1 MRSIKIS
8 GGGSTVTLLRDLK
21 YTITPTAIGTT
32 ATMASGRTVMDFVG
46 EKNVL
51 TIPTGWL
58 SAADLATLRAMIR
71 RYHVLDITYDEPEG
85 ERTAA
90 FLVDQPE
97 LRSFRYGADGVTVW
111 YGVTIK
117 ATEYEVVTV

>member
-1 MRSIKIS
+1 
-8 GGGSTVTLLRDLK
+8 VTLLRDLK

-111 YGVTIK
+111 YGVTLK

>member
-1 MRSIKIS
+1 MRRIKIS
-8 GGGSTVTLLRDLK
+8 HGTESVTLLPDMR
-21 YTITPTAIGTT
+21 YTITPVAIGST

-58 SAADLATLRAMIR
+58 SASDLARLRAMIR

-97 LRSFRYGADGVTVW
+97 VKSFRYGASGVEQW
-111 YGVTIK
+111 YGVTLT

>member
-1 MRSIKIS
+1 MRRIRIS
-8 GGGSTVTLLRDLK
+8 HGSEVVELLPGLR
-21 YTITPTAIGTT
+21 YTITPVAIGTT
-32 ATMASGRTVMDFVG
+32 ATMASGRTVMDYIG

-58 SAADLATLRAMIR
+58 SASDLARLRAMIR

-97 LRSFRYGADGVTVW
+97 LKSFKYGASGVDQWCGVTL
-111 YGVTIK
+111 T